1 MLISIYLVPFNLIL
15 ADKNGLATC
24 NVIVAYSE
32 LQNFANQPPYYVLGV
47 ESLHSE

>member
-15 ADKNGLATC
+15 VDKNGLATR

-32 LQNFANQPPYYVLGV
+32 LQNFANQPPYYVLDV